1 MKSGNKGKSGKR
13 TQYGFVFLAC
23 VVVLYL
29 VLIVIN
35 PDNTIKAIKVSGN
48 ILVHLIPILV
58 LVILFMGI
66 VNYFFKKK
74 GVAKY
79 LGKESGIKGWF
90 IAAFA
95 GILSHGPIYVWYPL
109 LKDFHQKGMRPA
121 LMGVFLYNRAIK
133 IPLLPVLVYYFGIE
147 FAVLLLIWMILASFI
162 EGKLLE
168 IL

>member
-13 TQYGFVFLAC
+13 TRYGFVFLAV

-29 VLIVIN
+29 VLIIIN
-35 PDNTIKAIKVSGN
+35 PDNTIRAIKVSGS
-48 ILVHLIPILV
+48 ILVHLIPLLV
-58 LVILFMGI
+58 MVILFMGI
-66 VNYFFKKK
+66 VNYFFKPK

-133 IPLLPVLVYYFGIE
+133 IPLLPVLIYYFGIE
-147 FAVLLLIWMILASFI
+147 FAVLLLIWMILASFV

>member
-1 MKSGNKGKSGKR
+1 MKSGNNKKANKR
-13 TQYGFVFLAC
+13 AWYGFVFLAF
-23 VVVLYL
+23 VIIVYIVLFIL
-29 VLIVIN
+29 N
-35 PDNTIKAIKVSGN
+35 PENTTRSLKISGN
-48 ILVHLIPILV
+48 ILVHLIPLLLV
-58 LVILFMGI
+58 VILFMGI
-66 VNYFFKKK
+66 ANYFFKSK
-74 GVAKY
+74 GIAKY

-95 GILSHGPIYVWYPL
+95 GILSHGPIYIWYPL

-133 IPLLPVLVYYFGIE
+133 IPLLPLLIYYFGIE
-147 FAVLLLIWMILASFI
+147 FAVLLMIWMILASFV